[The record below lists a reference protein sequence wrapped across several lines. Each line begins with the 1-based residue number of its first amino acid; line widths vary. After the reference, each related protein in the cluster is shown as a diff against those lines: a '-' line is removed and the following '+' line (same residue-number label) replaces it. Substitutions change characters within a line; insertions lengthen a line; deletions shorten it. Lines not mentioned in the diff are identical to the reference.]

1 MKTKS
6 KLYEI
11 VCCEFK
17 WNILE
22 LKSNLIYSV
31 ADVIDERLMH
41 AQMTIG
47 DNEFRIFNIE
57 LLLNTINIFLEV
69 ELSDSL
75 TVSKIAFSEMIFLH
89 WIL

>member
-1 MKTKS
+1 MKTES
-6 KLYEI
+6 KPYEI

-31 ADVIDERLMH
+31 VDVIDERLMH

-47 DNEFRIFNIE
+47 DNKFRIFNIE
-57 LLLNTINIFLEV
+57 LLLNIYN
-69 ELSDSL
+69 
-75 TVSKIAFSEMIFLH
+75 KH
-89 WIL
+89 ILRS